1 MSMEIE
7 RKFLVNKELWQPPD
21 DGVVYQQ
28 GYIYTQN
35 GSTVRVR
42 IAGNLGFL
50 TLKGQTKGITRPE
63 FEYPIPLVDAQEMLQ
78 IMCDRPLIEK
88 KRYKI
93 KIRELIWEIDEF
105 FGDNQGL
112 LLAEVELTSEN
123 QTISLPPWID
133 KEVTEDLR
141 YYNSNLVKN
150 PYNNGQWTT
159 HPEQN
164 NP

>member
-1 MSMEIE
+1 MSIEIE

-21 DGVVYQQ
+21 EGVIYQQ

-42 IAGNLGFL
+42 VAGNVGFL
-50 TLKGQTKGITRPE
+50 TLKTKTNGMSRYE
-63 FEYPIPLVDAQEMLQ
+63 FEYPIPLFEAQEMLR

-93 KIRELIWEIDEF
+93 KIEELIWEIDEF

-112 LLAEVELTSEN
+112 LLAEVELSSEN

-133 KEVTEDLR
+133 REVTGDLR

-150 PYNNGQWTT
+150 PYNNGKWIKS
-159 HPEQN
+159 
-164 NP
+164 

>member
-50 TLKGQTKGITRPE
+50 TLKGKTKGMTRPE

-78 IMCDRPLIEK
+78 IMCDRPLIQK
-88 KRYKI
+88 KT
-93 KIRELIWEIDEF
+93 L
-105 FGDNQGL
+105 
-112 LLAEVELTSEN
+112 
-123 QTISLPPWID
+123 
-133 KEVTEDLR
+133 
-141 YYNSNLVKN
+141 
-150 PYNNGQWTT
+150 
-159 HPEQN
+159 
-164 NP
+164 